1 MMIEAVKF
9 QLSNYFYGTRGQ
21 RGYPFWFFYLL
32 PTISISR
39 TSSLYALNIHL
50 CFLWFVL
57 TLTITKKNDFKSR
70 LPKQYRSKP
79 KQA

>member
-1 MMIEAVKF
+1 MIEAVKL
-9 QLSNYFYGTRGQ
+9 QLTNFFHGTKGQ
-21 RGYPFWFFYLL
+21 RYYPYWFFYLT
-32 PTISISR
+32 PTVSISR
-39 TSSLYALNIHL
+39 TSSQYRYTIHL

-57 TLTITKKNDFKSR
+57 TLVINNKKNDFKSR

>member
-9 QLSNYFYGTRGQ
+9 QLSNFLHGTRGQ
-21 RGYPFWFFYLL
+21 RGYPYWFFYFI

-39 TSSLYALNIHL
+39 TSSLYDLNIHL

-57 TLTITKKNDFKSR
+57 TVTIEKRNDFKSR
-70 LPKQYRSKP
+70 LPKQ
-79 KQA
+79 

>member
-9 QLSNYFYGTRGQ
+9 QLSNFLHGTRGQ
-21 RGYPFWFFYLL
+21 RGYPYWFFYFI

-39 TSSLYALNIHL
+39 TSSLYDLNIHL

-57 TLTITKKNDFKSR
+57 TVTIEKRNDSKSR
-70 LPKQYRSKP
+70 LSKQYRNKSK
-79 KQA
+79 